1 MFKTNDSIE
10 SNLYILKVVDRNDE
24 IKFLILTKRNIDK
37 GESLLLNLNLI
48 FK

>member
-24 IKFLILTKRNIDK
+24 IKFLILNKRNIDK